1 MVNIGTHVSSSK
13 SIDLVFDRGLEVGAN
28 SIQFFVSSPRS
39 WKLKER
45 PDKEKEQ
52 FLMKKKKYNIFPTV
66 VHASYLFNLASAD
79 EDLRKKSING
89 VINELKLCEELKIE
103 YYVIHA
109 GKAKGQ
115 NEEKAIKNILKS
127 MEEIFSKI
135 NLRNT
140 IFLVETLAGQKGEI
154 GKTTEEIHKLIKAF
168 ETENIGVCL
177 DTCHLYSAGYKI
189 NTEEGFYNYKKELSD
204 IIGLDKI
211 KIIHCN
217 DSKTPFNSHK
227 DRHEHIGKGSI
238 GLEGFRLF
246 LNDKDFSKLPFILE
260 TPKEKNWDEINIKT
274 LRSLIGVNVPVAQS
288 G

>member
-13 SIDLVFDRGLEVGAN
+13 SIDLVFDRGLEVGAR

-39 WKLKER
+39 WKWKER
-45 PDKEKEQ
+45 TDKEKEL
-52 FLMKKKKYNIFPTV
+52 FFEKKEKFNISPLV

-89 VINELKLCEELKIE
+89 VINELNLCEELKID

-115 NEEKAIKNILKS
+115 KEEKAIENILKS
-127 MEEIFSKI
+127 MEEIFLKV
-135 NLRNT
+135 NLKNT
-140 IFLVETLAGQKGEI
+140 VFLVETLAGQKGEI
-154 GKTTEEIHKLIKAF
+154 GKTTQEICQLVKPF
-168 ETENIGVCL
+168 ESENIGVCL

-189 NTEEGFYNYKKELSD
+189 NTEEGFKSYKEELKN
-204 IIGLDKI
+204 IIGLEKV
-211 KIIHCN
+211 KVIHCN

-260 TPKEKNWDEINIKT
+260 TPKEGNWDEINIKT
-274 LRSLIGVNVPVAQS
+274 LKSLINVPVAQS

>member
-13 SIDLVFDRGLEVGAN
+13 SIDLVFDRGLEVGAR

-39 WKLKER
+39 WKWKER
-45 PDKEKEQ
+45 TDKEKEL
-52 FLMKKKKYNIFPTV
+52 FFEKKEKFNISPLV

-79 EDLRKKSING
+79 ENLRKKSING
-89 VINELKLCEELKIE
+89 VINELNLCEELKID

-115 NEEKAIKNILKS
+115 KEEKAIENILKS
-127 MEEIFSKI
+127 MEEIFLKV
-135 NLRNT
+135 NLKNT
-140 IFLVETLAGQKGEI
+140 VFLVETLAGQKGEI
-154 GKTTEEIHKLIKAF
+154 GKTTQEICQLVKPF
-168 ETENIGVCL
+168 ESENIGVCL

-189 NTEEGFYNYKKELSD
+189 NTEEGFKSYKEELKN
-204 IIGLDKI
+204 IIGLEKV
-211 KIIHCN
+211 KVIHCN

-260 TPKEKNWDEINIKT
+260 TPKEGNWDEINIKT
-274 LRSLIGVNVPVAQS
+274 LKSLINVPVAQS

>member
-39 WKLKER
+39 WNWKER
-45 PDKEKEQ
+45 TDKEKQ
-52 FLMKKKKYNIFPTV
+52 LFFSKKEKLNIYPLV

-79 EDLRKKSING
+79 DDLRKKSING
-89 VINELKLCEELKIE
+89 VINELKLCEELQIE

-115 NEEKAIKNILKS
+115 PEEKAIENILKS
-127 MEEIFSKI
+127 MEEIFTKV
-135 NLRNT
+135 NLKNT
-140 IFLVETLAGQKGEI
+140 VFLVETLAGQKGEI
-154 GKTTEEIHKLIKAF
+154 GKTTEEIYQLISPF
-168 ETENIGVCL
+168 RTENIGVCL

-189 NTEEGFYNYKKELSD
+189 NTEEGFKAYKEELSG
-204 IIGLDKI
+204 IIGLEKV
-211 KIIHCN
+211 KVIHCN
-217 DSKTPFNSHK
+217 DSKTPFNSRR

-246 LNDKDFSKLPFILE
+246 LNDRDFSKSPFILE
-260 TPKEKNWDEINIKT
+260 TPKERNWDEINMQT
-274 LRSLIGVNVPVAQS
+274 LRSLIGKNAPVAQS